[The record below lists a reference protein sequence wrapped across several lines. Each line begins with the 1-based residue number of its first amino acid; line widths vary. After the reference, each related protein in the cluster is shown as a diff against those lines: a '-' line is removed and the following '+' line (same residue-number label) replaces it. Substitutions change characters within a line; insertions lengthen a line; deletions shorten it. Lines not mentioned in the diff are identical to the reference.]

1 MTRMSSA
8 VVGLMLMTALILLA
22 FGVACGAEQ
31 QEPTAVPP
39 SAATSVAPAAT
50 TAAVAAAA
58 PTVAA
63 PAAAAEM
70 DRPDDLIP
78 EGLAE
83 NFPLIAQ
90 WHWSKLPHPFGE
102 QPKKGGVFRLEGR
115 FDLNTWDPRNP
126 AISSLAIQMNAVYN
140 RLLKA
145 DHTMETAIATSGR
158 CLREIC
164 LTGDLAESWEV
175 VNGGESIVFT
185 IADGA
190 KWQNFAPVNG
200 RDFLASD
207 VKFAYDSYITDDR
220 ATGQKS
226 IFRQVESIVAD
237 DAANTVTFNFSSP
250 AAYFMYSMAGPLV
263 PIFAPEAANEE
274 GRLDEDPPIGTG
286 PFQITN
292 HVFNSI
298 IEYEAN
304 PTYHKK
310 DAFGQQLPYLDG
322 ITSVRMFDDATRV
335 AAFRADQMDSYMSL
349 TGDARKNIERTELDR
364 GANLRVMEQNA
375 GGNFFFGP
383 PHDAAPFDNVNFRRA
398 LSMALDRDA
407 MVEAAYADQG
417 RWSLGYPTDWLGR
430 ESPYTQ
436 SEFGQY
442 YQYNPEAARALL
454 EQEGLDGIE
463 FEIHTTALRQTDG
476 QVALGVEFWKDI
488 GLRPALSVDEDVAYN
503 AASFSHD
510 FEYLLGGAWYSG
522 GVDWD
527 DFTYRMM
534 RSGEPG
540 NYLDINDPVLDG
552 LLDESQLEFD
562 RAKRIAIN
570 RQVIER
576 EFDQVYRIFGAVFL
590 FAEWTKPE
598 VRNWLSHDIY
608 FWVNGW
614 GLNAMETVWLD
625 R

>member
-1 MTRMSSA
+1 MMK
-8 VVGLMLMTALILLA
+8 GLNRPIVYGLLA
-22 FGVACGAEQ
+22 TLVLLIVGAACSSDEAEA
-31 QEPTAVPP
+31 TAVPA
-39 SAATSVAPAAT
+39 AATPT
-50 TAAVAAAA
+50 TAAAQ
-58 PTVAA
+58 P
-63 PAAAAEM
+63 PAAAQPTAMPTVPAAPE
-70 DRPDDLIP
+70 RPADLIP
-78 EGLAE
+78 SGLAE
-83 NFPLIAQ
+83 NFPLIAE

-102 QPKKGGVFRLEGR
+102 QPKKGGVFKLEGR

-145 DHTMETAIATSGR
+145 DHTMETAIATKGR

-164 LTGDLAESWEV
+164 LEGDLAESWEV
-175 VNGGESIVFT
+175 IGGGESIVFT
-185 IADGA
+185 LADGI

-200 RDFLASD
+200 RDFVASD
-207 VKFAYDSYITDDR
+207 VKFSYDSYINDER

-263 PIFAPEAANEE
+263 PVFAREAAEQE

-292 HVFNSI
+292 HIFDSV

-310 DAFGQQLPYLDG
+310 DAFGQQLPYLEG
-322 ITSVRMFDDATRV
+322 ISSVRMFDDATRV
-335 AAFRADQMDSYMSL
+335 AAFRSDQMDSYMSL
-349 TGDARKNIERTELDR
+349 SGDARQNIEKTELSR

-383 PHDAAPFDNVNFRRA
+383 PHDSAPFDNVNFRRA

-430 ESPYTQ
+430 EFPFTN

-442 YQYNPEAARALL
+442 YQYNPEAAMALL

-463 FEIHTTALRQTDG
+463 FEIHTTAQRQTDG
-476 QVALGVEFWKDI
+476 QVALGIEFWKDI
-488 GLRPALSVDEDVAYN
+488 GLRPNLTVDENVAYN

-534 RSGEPG
+534 LSGEPG
-540 NYLDINDPVLDG
+540 NYLDINDPELDQ
-552 LLDESQLEFD
+552 LLVASQLEFD
-562 RAKRIAIN
+562 RAKRIEIN
-570 RQVIER
+570 RKVIEK
-576 EFDQVYRIFGAVFL
+576 EFDQIYRIFGAVFL